1 LEVAATEGATE
12 VATEVGA
19 LAADGMGLGVRL
31 ELLRVCSVGALA
43 ADWRGVR
50 VRLELL
56 DVARDA
62 PGGAIS

>member
-1 LEVAATEGATE
+1 MEVAATEGATE

-19 LAADGMGLGVRL
+19 LEVASMA
-31 ELLRVCSVGALA
+31 VG
-43 ADWRGVR
+43 